1 VPSRL
6 LDIRDLVFAVL
17 TGVAG
22 AVLAPSLPFVGVPL
36 AAASLGW
43 IAMRHGYIP
52 SLIAAVLAAGIGT
65 ALAGDWVAAVFVAPA
80 MVVAGPGT
88 AWALSRWS
96 VVRVIAGLTV
106 VLLVS
111 AIALD
116 AAVAASQG
124 TDLVSARATEA
135 TAMRELVLQSVA
147 KSGNADAKTAEQV
160 ADQFASAWL
169 QLWPTLYLYMTG
181 LAALIAVPA
190 VSRIGRALGKPVSA
204 SPPLQELDMS
214 PHVVWPTIAGLALL
228 AGAAYLSQPNGWMQ
242 VIGANLLLA
251 VRPVLFFQGL
261 GGFAAL
267 YRKADVSRIARGFGY
282 ALLVFTETIVPSV
295 SVLGLVDL
303 FANLRKLPRQGSGVS
318 AGAARA

>member
-1 VPSRL
+1 
-6 LDIRDLVFAVL
+6 VFAVL

-22 AVLAPSLPFVGVPL
+22 AVLASSLPFVGVPM
-36 AAASLGW
+36 AAAALGW
-43 IAMRHGYIP
+43 VALRHGSIP
-52 SLIAAVLAAGIGT
+52 SLIAAVLAAGVGT
-65 ALAGDWVAAVFVAPA
+65 VLAGDWTAAVFVLPA
-80 MVVAGPGT
+80 MLAAGPGT

-111 AIALD
+111 AVALD
-116 AAVAASQG
+116 AALAASQG
-124 TDLVSARATEA
+124 TDLVSARTVEA
-135 TAMRELVLQSVA
+135 TAMRELVLQSA
-147 KSGNADAKTAEQV
+147 LKSGNADAKTAKQV
-160 ADQFASAWL
+160 ADQFAGVWL

-181 LAALIAVPA
+181 LAAVIAVPA
-190 VSRIGRALGKPVSA
+190 VARIGRALGKQVSA
-204 SPPLQELDMS
+204 PPPLSEIDVS

-228 AGAAYLSQPNGWMQ
+228 AGAAYLGQPNGWMQ

-261 GGFAAL
+261 GDFAAL
-267 YRKADVSRIARGFGY
+267 YNKASVSRIARGFGY

-303 FANLRKLPRQGSGVS
+303 FANLRKLPRQGSGMS